1 MNEWHDLNLTQSP
14 WTCVSVLFSLCYK
27 RNIITLPLGDH
38 LCPLWHKLMCRS
50 SIVTKSKLIPFTSWQ
65 ANKSQDEVL
74 SEGIG
79 THPFIKKAA
88 DGEDNRLLFQR
99 PILPEL
105 EVRFFYTKR
114 RGGVAR
120 CCRPLGAGHTQEGK
134 YNLLFLQ
141 LSMWMSLVI
150 MLL

>member
-1 MNEWHDLNLTQSP
+1 M
-14 WTCVSVLFSLCYK
+14 
-27 RNIITLPLGDH
+27 
-38 LCPLWHKLMCRS
+38 
-50 SIVTKSKLIPFTSWQ
+50 
-65 ANKSQDEVL
+65 L

-79 THPFIKKAA
+79 AHPFIKKAA

-120 CCRPLGAGHTQEGK
+120 CCGPLGAGHTQEGK